1 MADSERGVI
10 ADSVCKKASVKTYTD
25 IDKCKGFDNH
35 RSMETKAD
43 RIAGEVRKRKIVRP
57 KDLSSFVGSRSH
69 LSNLARSGRIERIGR
84 GLYRDSTSSI
94 SDNET
99 YAELAK
105 RVPEGVLCLSSALR
119 YHELTTENPSEIW
132 LAIERGAWTPKID
145 FPPVR
150 IAHFSEPA
158 FDFGIEIHPL
168 NGVQLR
174 VYSPAKT
181 VADCF
186 KFRSKIGTE
195 TAIQALRAT
204 YREKR
209 ATMDELWKAAKVCRV
224 SNIIRPYMESLT

>member
-1 MADSERGVI
+1 
-10 ADSVCKKASVKTYTD
+10 
-25 IDKCKGFDNH
+25 
-35 RSMETKAD
+35 METKAD
-43 RIAGEVRKRKIVRP
+43 RIAGEVQKRKIVRP
-57 KDLSSFVGSRSH
+57 KDLSSLVGSRSH
-69 LSNLARSGRIERIGR
+69 LWNLARSGKIERIGR
-84 GLYRDSTSSI
+84 GLYRDRSSSI
-94 SDNET
+94 SDKEV

-105 RVPEGVLCLSSALR
+105 RVPQGVLCLSSALR

-150 IAHFSEPA
+150 IAHFSESA

-168 NGVQLR
+168 NEVQLR

-204 YREKR
+204 YREKK
-209 ATMDELWKAAKVCRV
+209 ATMDELWKASKVCRV

>member
-1 MADSERGVI
+1 
-10 ADSVCKKASVKTYTD
+10 
-25 IDKCKGFDNH
+25 
-35 RSMETKAD
+35 METKAD
-43 RIAGEVRKRKIVRP
+43 RIAGEVRQRKIVRP
-57 KDLSSFVGSRSH
+57 KDLSSLVGSRSH
-69 LSNLARSGRIERIGR
+69 LWNLARSGKIDRIGR
-84 GLYRDSTSSI
+84 GLYRDRDFPI
-94 SDNET
+94 SDNEA
-99 YAELAK
+99 YVELAK

-119 YHELTTENPSEIW
+119 YHELSTENPSEIW

-150 IAHFSEPA
+150 IAHFSKPA
-158 FDFGIEIHPL
+158 FDFGIEVHPF

-186 KFRSKIGTE
+186 KFRSKVGTE

-204 YREKR
+204 YREKK

>member
-1 MADSERGVI
+1 
-10 ADSVCKKASVKTYTD
+10 
-25 IDKCKGFDNH
+25 
-35 RSMETKAD
+35 METKAD
-43 RIAGEVRKRKIVRP
+43 RIAGEVQKRKIVRP
-57 KDLSSFVGSRSH
+57 KDLSSLVGSRSH
-69 LSNLARSGRIERIGR
+69 LWNLARSGKIERIGR
-84 GLYRDSTSSI
+84 GLYRDRSSSI
-94 SDNET
+94 SDKEV

-105 RVPEGVLCLSSALR
+105 RVPQGVLCLSSALR

-150 IAHFSEPA
+150 IAHFSESA

-168 NGVQLR
+168 NEVQLR

-204 YREKR
+204 YREKK